1 MSRHYMNR
9 VFQCQTSGGNV
20 VFSARIEIPTDMF
33 GKLEEHAMREEV
45 EAILSQRPIVMTS
58 GKEKRAGIKMEPGF
72 YEFWTTTKYRLRT
85 SLKPALTNGMVLVF
99 DKFDKGMH

>member
-1 MSRHYMNR
+1 MRNYMNK
-9 VFQCQTSGGNV
+9 VFQAQTSNGTV
-20 VFSARIEIPTDMF
+20 PFSVRIEIPSQMF

-45 EAILSQRPIVMTS
+45 EAILSQRPVIFVS

-85 SLKPALTNGMVLVF
+85 SNKPALSNGMVLLF